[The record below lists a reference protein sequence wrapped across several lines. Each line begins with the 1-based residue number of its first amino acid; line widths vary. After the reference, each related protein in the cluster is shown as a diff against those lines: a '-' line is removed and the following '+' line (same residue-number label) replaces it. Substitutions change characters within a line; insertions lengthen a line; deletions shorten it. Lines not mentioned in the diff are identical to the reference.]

1 MEGVSATTY
10 KVGLRGYWRRRGY
23 EKLNGSGHRRRTR
36 SGQLGSSRW
45 RSRFWRWRIKIT
57 PRLRV
62 LRLPSPKSLLVRLR
76 DWYVKLMLRL
86 ANSRVCSVGGYGTNT
101 VAACDGFPRGTLKEY
116 DEKMIVEIYK
126 SMVMGQGHLVPRQTA
141 KLCSESFGSKL
152 KSLGKW
158 RVESTSSQIAKILEA
173 VLGH

>member
-10 KVGLRGYWRRRGY
+10 KLGLRGYWRRRGY

-36 SGQLGSSRW
+36 SGQLGSSRA
-45 RSRFWRWRIKIT
+45 RLRFWRWRIKIT
-57 PRLRV
+57 PKLRV

-86 ANSRVCSVGGYGTNT
+86 ANSRVCSVGGYGTST
-101 VAACDGFPRGTLKEY
+101 VAVCDGIGKFPRGTVKEY

-126 SMVMGQGHLVPRQTA
+126 SMVMAQGHLVPRQTA
-141 KLCSESFGSKL
+141 KLCSE
-152 KSLGKW
+152 
-158 RVESTSSQIAKILEA
+158 R
-173 VLGH
+173 